1 MFKNYLESIA
11 EGIRPDPKLTF
22 TEWANKHFYL
32 PRESSAEHGRFRS
45 NRTPFIQEVLDEL
58 SPSSSTEIVVL
69 VKPTQQAGTTI
80 ALVFVCGIVDMY
92 PGPILFIMPTDSMAR
107 AFSKKK
113 LTPSVKATPR
123 IQGKIKDPKGRQ
135 SGNTIL
141 HKDFPGGSIMLSGS
155 GSGASYRS
163 ESIKYLVIDDFD
175 GIEVE
180 IEGEG
185 DPKSL
190 ADRRTGTFPG
200 RKVFLNSTTTRKET
214 SNIERSYEASSQGKF
229 NVPCPHCGAYQ
240 YLRFGGKGADF
251 GIKFDRDE
259 NGQVVDVWYV
269 CEHCGERIEE
279 YQKEWMS
286 QQGKYIHK
294 YPERKVRGFRY
305 NALVCPIGWVNT
317 WTYIVEEF
325 LIANRELKKGNPS
338 KYITWLNTLMA
349 EPYEERGDQPE
360 WSTLKARCEPY
371 QPLTVPG
378 GVKFLTAGTDVQH
391 DRLAVSIYG
400 WGQGEE
406 SWLIY
411 HVELYGNPL
420 HDDVWNQHDALVNRT
435 FPNGSGVELHIVSAG
450 IDASDGNTTQAVYNY
465 CRKRAPKVF
474 ALKGQSQANKPVVG
488 QPTKQ
493 DVNWKGSK
501 IPSGVELWPIGTDTA
516 KATLYARLQVDIPG
530 PGYIHF
536 YIGTVD
542 EFFWQ
547 LTAEKLITRFVKGYP
562 VREWHNVRGNRR
574 NEALDCWVYAYA
586 AAIRA
591 GLPYMDMRDNPKPK
605 QSKKQTPKKSSNPY
619 TGGQQIF
626 GR

>member
-1 MFKNYLESIA
+1 MYRGYLDSIA
-11 EGIRPDPKLTF
+11 EGIRPDPKLTY
-22 TEWANKHFYL
+22 TEWADKYFHL
-32 PRESSAEHGRFRS
+32 PRESTAEHGRFRS
-45 NRTPFIQEVLDEL
+45 ERTPFIRDILDDL
-58 SPSSSTEIVVL
+58 SPSSPTEVVVL

-80 ALVFVCGIVDMY
+80 GLIFTCGVIDLY

-113 LTPSVKATPR
+113 LTPAIKATPR
-123 IQGKIKDPKGRQ
+123 LKGKVKDPKGRQ

-175 GIEVE
+175 GIEVD

-214 SNIERSYEASSQGKF
+214 SNIERAYESSSQGRF
-229 NVPCPHCGAYQ
+229 HVPCPHCGAYQ
-240 YLRFGGKGADF
+240 YLQFGGKDADF
-251 GIKFDRDE
+251 GIKFERDE
-259 NGQVVDVWYV
+259 NGQVIDVWYV

-286 QQGKYIHK
+286 RNYKYIHK
-294 YPERKVRGFRY
+294 YPERKIRGYRY
-305 NALVCPIGWVNT
+305 NALVCPVGWVNT

-325 LIANRELKKGNPS
+325 LIAKRELKEGSPQ

-349 EPYEERGDQPE
+349 EPYEESGDRPGWE
-360 WSTLKARCEPY
+360 TLKARCEPY
-371 QPLTVPG
+371 PPLTVPAG
-378 GVKFLTAGTDVQH
+378 AQILTAGTDVQH

-411 HVELYGNPL
+411 HVELHGNPL
-420 HDDVWNQHDALVNRT
+420 HDDVWDQHDALIYRT
-435 FPNGSGVELHIVSAG
+435 FPNESGVELHIVSAG

-474 ALKGQSQANKPVVG
+474 ALKGQSQANKPVIG

-493 DVNWKGSK
+493 DVSWRGSK
-501 IPSGVELWPIGTDTA
+501 IPGGVELWPIGTDTA

-536 YIGTVD
+536 YIGTED
-542 EFFWQ
+542 EFFRQ

-591 GLPYMDMRDNPKPK
+591 GLPYIDMRNKAKSQQRQKPK
-605 QSKKQTPKKSSNPY
+605 QHRENPY
-619 TGGQQIF
+619 THGHNPF
-626 GR
+626 AR